1 MSSSVSLTAD
11 DCLAAILAA
20 ELIIL
25 FFVISSQNPRT
36 DPGFLAL
43 RLYCLGMVFLLFFK
57 KTLIC
62 QDKDYIRLQMDV
74 ERGKAILKEACM
86 NYTEFS
92 QLVGVKPITARLAFS
107 NKRLSKKMV
116 ALLLDMESKQKDEE
130 EKKERVL
137 VKEGM
142 IKQSMDQVLTAKV
155 YLLPKNPYLRFIEF
169 PDGTHG
175 KFRAKPGRFA
185 LGSVV
190 KVKRESGDM
199 YTLEGNYD
207 RKDRLT

>member
-1 MSSSVSLTAD
+1 
-11 DCLAAILAA
+11 
-20 ELIIL
+20 
-25 FFVISSQNPRT
+25 
-36 DPGFLAL
+36 
-43 RLYCLGMVFLLFFK
+43 
-57 KTLIC
+57 
-62 QDKDYIRLQMDV
+62 MDV

-92 QLVGVKPITARLAFS
+92 QLVGVKPITVRLAFS
-107 NKRLSKKMV
+107 QKRLSKKMV
-116 ALLLDMESKQKDEE
+116 AKLLELEEPQKEE
-130 EKKERVL
+130 GEKKERVL

-142 IKQSMDQVLTAKV
+142 IKQSMGEVRTAKV

-190 KVKRESGDM
+190 RVKRESGDM

-207 RKDRLT
+207 KKGRMI

>member
-1 MSSSVSLTAD
+1 MGSEM
-11 DCLAAILAA
+11 C
-20 ELIIL
+20 
-25 FFVISSQNPRT
+25 
-36 DPGFLAL
+36 
-43 RLYCLGMVFLLFFK
+43 
-57 KTLIC
+57 
-62 QDKDYIRLQMDV
+62 IRD
-74 ERGKAILKEACM
+74 R
-86 NYTEFS
+86 
-92 QLVGVKPITARLAFS
+92 PITVRLAFS

-116 ALLLDMESKQKDEE
+116 AQLLALEEPQKDEE

-175 KFRAKPGRFA
+175 KFRAKPGTFA

-190 KVKRESGDM
+190 RVKRESGDM

-207 RKDRLT
+207 RKDRLV

>member
-1 MSSSVSLTAD
+1 
-11 DCLAAILAA
+11 
-20 ELIIL
+20 
-25 FFVISSQNPRT
+25 
-36 DPGFLAL
+36 
-43 RLYCLGMVFLLFFK
+43 
-57 KTLIC
+57 
-62 QDKDYIRLQMDV
+62 MDTM
-74 ERGKAILKEACM
+74 RGKAILKEACM

-92 QLVGVKPITARLAFS
+92 QLVGVKPITVRLAFS
-107 NKRLSKKMV
+107 QKRLSKKMV
-116 ALLLDMESKQKDEE
+116 ALLEDMGSKQKDEE
-130 EKKERVL
+130 EKRERVL

-142 IKQSMDQVLTAKV
+142 IKQSMEKVLTAKV

-190 KVKRESGDM
+190 RVKRESGDM

-207 RKDRLT
+207 KKGRMI

>member
-1 MSSSVSLTAD
+1 
-11 DCLAAILAA
+11 
-20 ELIIL
+20 
-25 FFVISSQNPRT
+25 
-36 DPGFLAL
+36 
-43 RLYCLGMVFLLFFK
+43 
-57 KTLIC
+57 
-62 QDKDYIRLQMDV
+62 
-74 ERGKAILKEACM
+74 
-86 NYTEFS
+86 
-92 QLVGVKPITARLAFS
+92 
-107 NKRLSKKMV
+107 MV
-116 ALLLDMESKQKDEE
+116 AKLLELEEPQKEEE

-142 IKQSMDQVLTAKV
+142 IKQSMGEVRTAKV

-199 YTLEGNYD
+199 YSLEGNYD
-207 RKDRLT
+207 RKDRIV